1 MTCTPAGH
9 HDHLPCPARNQES
22 VHSSSKR
29 CDRRDPDA
37 PARRVRLPTLRA
49 PAGFD
54 ERNLLAGA
62 KPMSIATARTPQPSR
77 PSATDQC
84 ARRCM
89 PEAQGMVAGRYA
101 CRGAVGPSPA
111 SVTSW
116 MMRTVN
122 HEVAQGMSCTQHDTP
137 VRLTSR
143 MPCTRTRPHLRILT
157 HCRSCVVLLCSS
169 KASEASGSQAIARGS
184 PSLHASTTRRS
195 ATQASISFSQERAS
209 RSRRSGIADKTGAG
223 DLPVLAA
230 SHRC

>member
-1 MTCTPAGH
+1 MT
-9 HDHLPCPARNQES
+9 HLPCPARNQES
-22 VHSSSKR
+22 VHSSNKR

-37 PARRVRLPTLRA
+37 SARRVRLPTVGA

-116 MMRTVN
+116 LMRTVN

-143 MPCTRTRPHLRILT
+143 MPCTRTRPRLPILT
-157 HCRSCVVLLCSS
+157 AIHDLHVWSLTTGKDVLSVHVVTDGVREEHEMLSDIQGAVNSFGLHHSTVQIEAQWLECRT
-169 KASEASGSQAIARGS
+169 SEHARG
-184 PSLHASTTRRS
+184 
-195 ATQASISFSQERAS
+195 
-209 RSRRSGIADKTGAG
+209 GAES
-223 DLPVLAA
+223 D
-230 SHRC
+230 R